1 MFLLLFL
8 TPAILFLRVTLC
20 QHEALIRHIPSWP
33 ILTPGQELEQVQN
46 ISVTI
51 LLPQKFY
58 SGNLKRYV
66 KESEAALLAAQK
78 RAGPAI
84 LAGLEEGVRRGRE
97 GGGPVVNYDIVIRDT
112 QCDIT
117 HAAKVGTL
125 ICQCEACIP
134 HIV

>member
-1 MFLLLFL
+1 MLFLLLFL

-20 QHEALIRHIPSWP
+20 QHESLVRHIPSWP
-33 ILTPGQELEQVQN
+33 IHKPAQDMEQVQN

-51 LLPQKFY
+51 LLPHKFY
-58 SGNLKRYV
+58 SGNLQRIV
-66 KESEAALLAAQK
+66 PESEVVLLAAQE
-78 RAGPAI
+78 RAVPAI

-117 HAAKVGTL
+117 HAAKVGTVCSL
-125 ICQCEACIP
+125 LYP
-134 HIV
+134 